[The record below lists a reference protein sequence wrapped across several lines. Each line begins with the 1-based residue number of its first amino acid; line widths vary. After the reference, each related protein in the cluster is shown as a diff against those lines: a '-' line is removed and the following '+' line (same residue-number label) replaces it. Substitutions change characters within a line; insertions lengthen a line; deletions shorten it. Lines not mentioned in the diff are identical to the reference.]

1 MSQYNLTLIN
11 VNNEKFYLNN
21 KMIALNETNI
31 LEKIWLNAEIN
42 DKIIN
47 RVYEYKILNNYDF
60 RYFLFNFLRS
70 IDEIYQTKI
79 IPILYGFSLDFN
91 REIFEKSS
99 QIGIIHL
106 VIISGMHFNL
116 LFLIFTNIFKK
127 RFKFMPIIIIIVY
140 WVLCFKT
147 ISVNR
152 AFFAIII
159 GLVLK
164 KYQANTNYK
173 FLLVFGSSFLFT
185 PNINILN
192 AGYWLSFIL
201 SFLIKKIFD
210 KSKALDKII
219 SYFYIWILSISIQ
232 LIWKDRIN
240 LTSYVAG
247 ILFMPLI
254 EILYLNLTI
263 FILFPLIPRVLINF
277 LEFLLNILVNYQII
291 IQNSLVINTIIWT
304 ISIFIFFGHFIDKKV
319 K

>member
-127 RFKFMPIIIIIVY
+127 RFKFTPIIIIIVY
-140 WVLCFKT
+140 WALCFKT

-159 GLVLK
+159 VKFCIK
-164 KYQANTNYK
+164 KYH
-173 FLLVFGSSFLFT
+173 
-185 PNINILN
+185 
-192 AGYWLSFIL
+192 
-201 SFLIKKIFD
+201 KK
-210 KSKALDKII
+210 
-219 SYFYIWILSISIQ
+219 Y
-232 LIWKDRIN
+232 
-240 LTSYVAG
+240 
-247 ILFMPLI
+247 
-254 EILYLNLTI
+254 
-263 FILFPLIPRVLINF
+263 
-277 LEFLLNILVNYQII
+277 
-291 IQNSLVINTIIWT
+291 
-304 ISIFIFFGHFIDKKV
+304 
-319 K
+319 